1 METFIVDLLEVRMVI
16 KMEAQEERLTH
27 IETHLAGLLDMLVE
41 ELETLVEQE
50 NTLLLDKQQEE
61 IG

>member
-16 KMEAQEERLTH
+16 KMGAQEERLTH
-27 IETHLAGLLDMLVE
+27 IETHLVGLLDMLVV
-41 ELETLVEQE
+41 ELETLEEQE
-50 NTLLLDKQQEE
+50 KILLLDKQQEE

>member
-27 IETHLAGLLDMLVE
+27 IETHLVGLLDMLVV
-41 ELETLVEQE
+41 ELETLEEQE
-50 NTLLLDKQQEE
+50 KILLLDKQQEE